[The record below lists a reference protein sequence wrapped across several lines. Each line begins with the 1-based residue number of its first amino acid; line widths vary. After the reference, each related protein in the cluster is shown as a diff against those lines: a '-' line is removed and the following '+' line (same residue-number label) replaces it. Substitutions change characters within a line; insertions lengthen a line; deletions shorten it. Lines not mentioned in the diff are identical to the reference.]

1 MSHRVTF
8 AIHISLTNHIG
19 VDSGIGVS
27 YHYYYYYYNSICL
40 IYYYDYQLDSKA
52 GQLTNMDIQ
61 YMI

>member
-1 MSHRVTF
+1 MP
-8 AIHISLTNHIG
+8 LTNHIS

-27 YHYYYYYYNSICL
+27 YHYYYNSICL

>member
-1 MSHRVTF
+1 MP
-8 AIHISLTNHIG
+8 LTNHIS

-27 YHYYYYYYNSICL
+27 YHYYYYNSICL